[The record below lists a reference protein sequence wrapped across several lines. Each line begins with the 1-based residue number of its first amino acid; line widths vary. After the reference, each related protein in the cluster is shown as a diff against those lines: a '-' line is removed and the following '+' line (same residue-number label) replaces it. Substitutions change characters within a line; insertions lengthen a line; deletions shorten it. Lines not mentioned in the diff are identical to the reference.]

1 MAKSILAAIDGDPAP
16 AFKYH
21 DKGIMAMIGHGAA
34 VGVMGKHHHE
44 LHGSVAFAAWLGV
57 HAWLLNTTRARIDAF
72 INWAW
77 DSFSNSRG
85 PAIID
90 DPDAPRIDWGSD
102 DRADDLDDPLESTA
116 TAARATSS

>member
-1 MAKSILAAIDGDPAP
+1 VIDGKPAP

-34 VGVMGKHHHE
+34 VAEMGKHHHE

-90 DPDAPRIDWGSD
+90 DPDAPRIDWD
-102 DRADDLDDPLESTA
+102 DAPDTADDSDTADASPDSTA
-116 TAARATSS
+116 TAAARAALS